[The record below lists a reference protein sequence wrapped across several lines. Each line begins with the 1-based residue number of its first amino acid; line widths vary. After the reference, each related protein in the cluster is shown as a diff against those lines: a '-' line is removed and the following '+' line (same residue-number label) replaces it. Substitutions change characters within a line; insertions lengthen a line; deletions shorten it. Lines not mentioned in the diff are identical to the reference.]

1 MPQRARQPKASQI
14 GATFVGM
21 DVTTGFAM
29 RFATPIVGVAVIIS
43 ASYRTDIPA
52 LYGRWFLNRLAAGSC
67 QVANPYGGRTLS
79 VDLRPSAVDGF
90 VFWTRNI
97 GPFRP
102 ALDELRRLGLPFV
115 VQMTIT
121 GYPRA
126 LEVSVTETDPAIA
139 GLRAVAETFGPR
151 AVVWRYDPILITDL
165 TPAVWHAAH
174 FRRIAAALAGAT
186 DEVVVSFAEIYR
198 KTARN
203 LNAAAKTH
211 AFSWAHPDQ
220 EAQAT
225 LLSDLAA
232 VAGDCG
238 MDLTLCTQPDLA
250 GLPLRPA
257 QCIDAQ
263 RLSDVAQ
270 RPIVARQ
277 KGNRPGCLCAESRD
291 IGAYDSC
298 PQGCVYCYAVQN
310 RDRARDVFRAHDP
323 DSPGLAQSA
332 KGVAARAPGGGT
344 RE

>member
-1 MPQRARQPKASQI
+1 M
-14 GATFVGM
+14 
-21 DVTTGFAM
+21 
-29 RFATPIVGVAVIIS
+29 IVS

-67 QVANPYGGRTLS
+67 TVANPYGGQTMT
-79 VDLRPSAVDGF
+79 VDLRPEAVDGF

-102 ALDELRRLGLPFV
+102 ALDAVGRLGLPFV
-115 VQMTIT
+115 VQMTVT

-126 LEVSVTETDPAIA
+126 LETSVTETDAAIA
-139 GLRAVAETFGPR
+139 ALRAVAEAFGPR

-165 TPAVWHAAH
+165 TSAPWHAAN

-203 LNAAAKTH
+203 LAAAARSH
-211 AFSWAHPDQ
+211 GFAWHRPDP
-220 EAQAT
+220 EAQHA
-225 LLSDLAA
+225 LLADLSA

-238 MDLTLCTQPDLA
+238 MTLTLCTQPELA
-250 GLPLRPA
+250 GAAYPPA
-257 QCIDAQ
+257 RCVDAQ
-263 RLSDVAQ
+263 RLSDIAQ
-270 RPIVARQ
+270 RPISSRQ

-291 IGAYDSC
+291 IGAYDTC

-310 RDRARDVFRAHDP
+310 RDRARRVFRAHDP
-323 DSPGLAQSA
+323 DSPSLAVTPMEAVTLDA
-332 KGVAARAPGGGT
+332 KKG
-344 RE
+344 